1 MITKSIKKD
10 FPILSRKVGKKQL
23 VYLDNSATTQSPKVV
38 IDSLT
43 DFYTNHRANVHRGI
57 HMLSEESTV
66 MYEQSRKTIA
76 HFFGVT
82 PSEMVFVRNTTE
94 ASNLVAF
101 TFLQTLKKGSTVMIS
116 EFEHH
121 SNLIPWQIACKQLKL
136 NFKTAAVNSEGEL
149 DLNFIKNSDFSFI
162 AINHISNFLGNIN
175 PVHKIIEIAKEKK
188 AYVYIDGAQA
198 VARVPL
204 NFKKLDCDFYSF
216 SGHKIY
222 GPFGIGGLYVKKQIL
237 ESMPPFMTGGGMI
250 VDVGIKKSSFLKD
263 SEGYDAGTPNVGGSI
278 ALASALDYVTQVGIK
293 EIAKHEHAVLTY
305 MYESLLK
312 VSGVEIYGTKK
323 VSNRAGLVSF
333 NLKGVH
339 SHDLASIL
347 DGEGIA
353 IRSGTHCVIP
363 MHKKLNIS
371 SSARASL
378 ALYNFKEDVD
388 VLIEGVKKSKKIL
401 GGYNV

>member
-1 MITKSIKKD
+1 MITKNIKKD
-10 FPILSRKVGKKQL
+10 FPILSREVGKKPL

-43 DFYTNHRANVHRGI
+43 DFYSNHRANVHRGI
-57 HMLSEESTV
+57 HMLSEESTT
-66 MYEQSRKTIA
+66 MYEKSRKTIA

-82 PSEMVFVRNTTE
+82 PAEMIFVRNTTE

-101 TFLQTLKKGSTVMIS
+101 TFLKTLKKGSTVLIS

-121 SNLIPWQIACKQLKL
+121 SNLIPWQIACEQLKL
-136 NFKTAAVNSEGEL
+136 NFKAVPVNKESEL
-149 DLNFIKNSDFSFI
+149 DLNFIKNTDFSFI
-162 AINHISNFLGNIN
+162 AINHVSNFLGNTN
-175 PVHKIIEIAKEKK
+175 PVSKVVEIARQKK
-188 AYVYIDGAQA
+188 AYVYIDGAQS
-198 VARVPL
+198 VARMPV

-222 GPFGIGGLYVKKQIL
+222 GPFGIGGLYVRKEIL
-237 ESMPPFMTGGGMI
+237 ENMSPFMTGGGMI
-250 VDVGIKKSSFLKD
+250 VDVDFKKSSFLSD
-263 SEGYDAGTPNVGGSI
+263 SEGYDAGTPDIGGAI
-278 ALASALDYVTQVGIK
+278 ALARAFDYISNVGIK
-293 EIAKHEHAVLTY
+293 EIQKHEHGVLAY
-305 MYESLLK
+305 LYESLLA
-312 VSGVEIYGTKK
+312 VPGVEIYGTKK
-323 VSNRAGLVSF
+323 IKNRAGLVSF

-347 DGEGIA
+347 DGEGVA

-378 ALYNFKEDVD
+378 GLYNFKEDVD
-388 VLIEGVKKSKKIL
+388 ALIEGVIKSKRIL
-401 GGYNV
+401 GG